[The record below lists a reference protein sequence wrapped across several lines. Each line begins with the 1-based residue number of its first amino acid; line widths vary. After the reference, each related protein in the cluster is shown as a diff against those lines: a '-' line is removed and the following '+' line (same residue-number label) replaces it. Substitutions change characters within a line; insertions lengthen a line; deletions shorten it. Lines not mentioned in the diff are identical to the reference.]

1 MKQFIAAVNKNKID
15 ELMAFTRHLCALRD
29 LKSTLSD
36 TENGNGM
43 IYRSQIKM
51 EDLEKEISHLA
62 GEKEKKLEEIRSQQ
76 GWSRE
81 EMSRMHLME
90 NAKVYMDRE

>member
-29 LKSTLSD
+29 LKSTLAD
-36 TENGNGM
+36 RENGNGT
-43 IYRSQIKM
+43 IYRSQIKL
-51 EDLEKEISHLA
+51 EDLEKEISHLE
-62 GEKEKKLEEIRSQQ
+62 GEKEKKLEEIRIQQ

-81 EMSRMHLME
+81 EISRMHLME
-90 NAKVYMDRE
+90 NTKVYMDRE